1 MHESNRFDQMT
12 KTLSTP
18 PVMTC
23 HMTCHLSSVYP
34 DFSRNR
40 RLNYWRECM
49 KNYYLLLMT
58 GSKETQCYSGKDS
71 HGAEKEE
78 EDLVISR
85 GLVYDVC
92 LMMMHY
98 HSPVS

>member
-1 MHESNRFDQMT
+1 
-12 KTLSTP
+12 
-18 PVMTC
+18 
-23 HMTCHLSSVYP
+23 
-34 DFSRNR
+34 
-40 RLNYWRECM
+40 M
-49 KNYYLLLMT
+49 KDYYLLLMT

-92 LMMMHY
+92 WMMIHY
-98 HSPVS
+98 HYRVSRRILEYLTIHFKKFPFCSCGHIYSFIQSIF

>member
-1 MHESNRFDQMT
+1 
-12 KTLSTP
+12 
-18 PVMTC
+18 
-23 HMTCHLSSVYP
+23 
-34 DFSRNR
+34 
-40 RLNYWRECM
+40 M
-49 KNYYLLLMT
+49 KDYYLLLMT

-85 GLVYDVC
+85 GLVFDVC
-92 LMMMHY
+92 WMMIHS

>member
-1 MHESNRFDQMT
+1 
-12 KTLSTP
+12 
-18 PVMTC
+18 
-23 HMTCHLSSVYP
+23 
-34 DFSRNR
+34 
-40 RLNYWRECM
+40 M

-71 HGAEKEE
+71 HGVEKEE